1 VAHKSAAS
9 NSKTNTGVSQS
20 IGAQK
25 VRIDKWLWAA
35 RFYKTRSLATEA
47 IKGGKVSVNGNRA
60 KPSREAEVGDV
71 LILRQGDDIKTVS
84 VLALSDKRGPA
95 TVAQLLYQETD
106 ESIAKREKEK
116 ELRKLAAVQ
125 MPHGEGRPTKKSRR
139 MIHRFT
145 RSET

>member
-1 VAHKSAAS
+1 MAHKSAAS
-9 NSKTNTGVSQS
+9 NSKTNAGVSQS

-25 VRIDKWLWAA
+25 VRVDKWLWAA